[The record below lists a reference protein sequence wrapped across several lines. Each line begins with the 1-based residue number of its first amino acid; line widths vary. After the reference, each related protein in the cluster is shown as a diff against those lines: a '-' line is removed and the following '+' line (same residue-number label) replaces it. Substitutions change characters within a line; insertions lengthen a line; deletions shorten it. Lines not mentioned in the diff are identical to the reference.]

1 MGAASVYLGH
11 GFMCTL
17 QTLRA
22 AEQGLLG
29 HRDVFLSDSVNV
41 NKSLRLMRYQA
52 GRQAG
57 MEVGTVGRQVGTA
70 GRHGGR
76 VCGQARR
83 LGLQAGMEVGIAGR

>member
-22 AEQGLLG
+22 AGQGLLG

-52 GRQAG
+52 GRQAWRSG
-57 MEVGTVGRQVGTA
+57 LWA
-70 GRHGGR
+70 G
-76 VCGQARR
+76 R

>member
-1 MGAASVYLGH
+1 MYMGAANVFLGH

-22 AEQGLLG
+22 AGQGLLG

-41 NKSLRLMRYQA
+41 NKSLLSDEIS

-57 MEVGTVGRQVGTA
+57 MEVGTA
-70 GRHGGR
+70 GR
-76 VCGQARR
+76 
-83 LGLQAGMEVGIAGR
+83 